1 MEGQMSY
8 RLPDSPVR
16 DVKVCYNCD
25 RVNLYFLDPRHDVS
39 VTRKT
44 WNEIVRDGIK
54 FVKKHTNIP
63 ESFYAEDPKFF

>member
-54 FVKKHTNIP
+54 FV
-63 ESFYAEDPKFF
+63 